1 MSDSTAKHTSNI
13 HLDRAIVFLL
23 PSSKYERQVSGAGTQ
38 SQALEA
44 AIAAAENYMRAL
56 TLADTPREKQ
66 YLDSKCKDWI
76 SRAEKIKVDK
86 SWKPISPQAGN
97 RSLKE
102 PISKRKLSTR
112 EEIILLESAKLN
124 GCLFP
129 PWKNDPNPQEFELV
143 GNEGQFE
150 DKPLRLSVPQKEVFN
165 GWKRPAE
172 LTKERGRGSVT
183 PDAPKRADTKVVMD
197 LVQDIT
203 TDCSVIASIC
213 AATARFERGHGC
225 LFHNVIFPFDYI
237 KNIPHN
243 SRSGKYIFRLYFNG
257 CYRKVVIDDRLPSSK
272 TTRSLFAF
280 DRNSPESFWPALI
293 EKAYLK
299 LRGGY
304 DFPGS
309 NSGTDL
315 WVLSGWIPEQI
326 FLHHEDVAPDQLWRR
341 ISGAFQYGDV
351 VLTLG
356 TGELNSREERLQ
368 GLIGRHD
375 YAVLDL
381 TESDGYR
388 QLLIKNPWADSSST
402 TPQSYSRAS
411 EQSALDTNSTPLLP
425 GSFWMDYDQIFQ
437 NFDNMYLN
445 WNPGLF
451 TNRQDIHF
459 TWDLSKARFN
469 STCFANSPQFSIST
483 VAGGP
488 VWLLLSKHFRTAS
501 TKASSAESGFIS
513 IYVSRKG
520 GHRIFVSDDAFY
532 RGPFVDSPNT
542 LAKID
547 MEPNS
552 TYTVVVAEQSLPLVP
567 QNFTLSAFSRNEIVL
582 KPAEDKFSH
591 TYQMESEWS
600 PITAGGNTESPRYPS
615 NPQHTLQISDM
626 ADVLILLE
634 TSEPDLAVHA
644 KLFWSDGKRI
654 STVKKRDIV
663 TDSGHYRP
671 GCVVA
676 ETEQLCPGS
685 YTLVCSTFL
694 PDQVA
699 KFNIWVFS
707 TKKCHVKALPS
718 EAAGRLAVLSD
729 VGILP
734 PGIDR
739 IFAPLTVSR
748 LTRLKLIARSRNSTI
763 GTRHVTSSPMLLTVE
778 LGQGPYKEVLASSE
792 NGEFSDAVSGI
803 RVPDFDVRPEYA
815 EKGGIWIVIERIGGP
830 VGQVTDC
837 VDVEALGEER
847 VEIGEWIY

>member
-1 MSDSTAKHTSNI
+1 MSDSADKRTSNI
-13 HLDRAIVFLL
+13 HLDRAI
-23 PSSKYERQVSGAGTQ
+23 KYERQVSGAGTQ
-38 SQALEA
+38 SEALEA

-56 TLADTPREKQ
+56 KLADTPREKQ

-76 SRAEKIKVDK
+76 SRAEKIKLDK
-86 SWKPISPQAGN
+86 TWRPSTPQAEN
-97 RSLKE
+97 RMLKE
-102 PISKRKLSTR
+102 PVSKRKLSTR
-112 EEIILLESAKLN
+112 EEIILLESSKLN
-124 GCLFP
+124 GFLFP
-129 PWKNDPNPQEFELV
+129 PWKNDPNPREFELL
-143 GNEGQFE
+143 GGEGQFE
-150 DKPLRLSVPQKEVFN
+150 DKTLSLSVPQKEVFN

-172 LTKERGRGSVT
+172 LVKERSQGNIT
-183 PDAPKRADTKVVMD
+183 PKKPNPAGTKKVMD

-213 AATARFERGHGC
+213 AATSRFERGHEF
-225 LFHNVIFPFDYI
+225 LFRNAIFPFDYI
-237 KNIPHN
+237 KNIPDT
-243 SRSGKYIFRLYFNG
+243 SISGKYIFRFYFNG

-272 TTRSLFAF
+272 SSRSLFAF
-280 DRNSPESFWPALI
+280 DRNAPESFWPALI

-315 WVLSGWIPEQI
+315 WILTGWIPEQI
-326 FLHHEDVAPDQLWRR
+326 FLHHEDVAPDQLWGR
-341 ISGAFQYGDV
+341 ILGAFQYGDI

-381 TESDGYR
+381 NESDGYR
-388 QLLIKNPWADSSST
+388 RLLIKNPWADSSSR
-402 TPQSYSRAS
+402 TPHSYSRAS
-411 EQSALDTNSTPLLP
+411 EQSALDTTSTPLLP
-425 GSFWMDYDQIFQ
+425 GSFWMDYDQVFQ
-437 NFDNMYLN
+437 NFNNMYLN

-451 TNRQDIHF
+451 TTRQDIHF
-459 TWDLSKARFN
+459 TWDLSKALFN
-469 STCFANSPQFSIST
+469 FSCFANSPQFSIST

-488 VWLLLSKHFRTAS
+488 VWLLLSKHFRT
-501 TKASSAESGFIS
+501 TNTTNPSAESGFIS
-513 IYVSRKG
+513 IYVSKKG
-520 GHRIFVSDDAFY
+520 GQRIFISDDAFY

-547 MEPNS
+547 MEANS
-552 TYTVVVAEQSLPLVP
+552 TYTVVVAEQTLPLMP
-567 QNFTLSAFSRNEIVL
+567 QNFTLSALSRNEVVL

-600 PITAGGNTESPRYPS
+600 PVTAGGNTESPRYPS
-615 NPQHTLQISDM
+615 NPQHVLQISDT
-626 ADVLILLE
+626 ADVVILLE
-634 TSEPDLAVHA
+634 ASEPGLAVHA
-644 KLFWSDGKRI
+644 KLFWSDGQRV

-676 ETEQLCPGS
+676 ETEKLRPGS

-699 KFNIWVFS
+699 KFNICVFS
-707 TKKCHVKALPS
+707 TKPCHVRALPS

-778 LGQGPYKEVLASSE
+778 LGQGPYKEILASSE

-803 RVPDFDVRPEYA
+803 RVPDFDARPEYA
-815 EKGGIWIVIERIGGP
+815 EKGGLWIVIERIGGP
-830 VGQVTDC
+830 VGHVTDC

-847 VEIGEWIY
+847 VEIGEWIAS

>member
-1 MSDSTAKHTSNI
+1 M
-13 HLDRAIVFLL
+13 
-23 PSSKYERQVSGAGTQ
+23 
-38 SQALEA
+38 
-44 AIAAAENYMRAL
+44 
-56 TLADTPREKQ
+56 
-66 YLDSKCKDWI
+66 
-76 SRAEKIKVDK
+76 
-86 SWKPISPQAGN
+86 
-97 RSLKE
+97 
-102 PISKRKLSTR
+102 
-112 EEIILLESAKLN
+112 
-124 GCLFP
+124 
-129 PWKNDPNPQEFELV
+129 
-143 GNEGQFE
+143 
-150 DKPLRLSVPQKEVFN
+150 
-165 GWKRPAE
+165 
-172 LTKERGRGSVT
+172 
-183 PDAPKRADTKVVMD
+183 
-197 LVQDIT
+197 
-203 TDCSVIASIC
+203 
-213 AATARFERGHGC
+213 
-225 LFHNVIFPFDYI
+225 
-237 KNIPHN
+237 
-243 SRSGKYIFRLYFNG
+243 
-257 CYRKVVIDDRLPSSK
+257 
-272 TTRSLFAF
+272 
-280 DRNSPESFWPALI
+280 I

-315 WVLSGWIPEQI
+315 WVLTGWIPEQI

-341 ISGAFQYGDV
+341 ILGAFQYGDV
-351 VLTLG
+351 VLTIG

-388 QLLIKNPWADSSST
+388 RLLIKNPWADSNSR
-402 TPQSYSRAS
+402 TPHSYSCAS
-411 EQSALDTNSTPLLP
+411 EQSGLDTSSSPLLP

-451 TNRQDIHF
+451 TTRQDIHF
-459 TWDLSKARFN
+459 TWDLSKAHFN

-488 VWLLLSKHFRTAS
+488 VWLLLSKHFRT
-501 TKASSAESGFIS
+501 TNTSAESGFIS
-513 IYVSRKG
+513 IYVAKKG
-520 GHRIFVSDDAFY
+520 GQRIFISDDAFY

-547 MEPNS
+547 MEANS
-552 TYTVVVAEQSLPLVP
+552 TYTVVVAEQSLPLIP
-567 QNFTLSAFSRNEIVL
+567 QNFTLSAFSRNEVVL
-582 KPAEDKFSH
+582 KSAEDKFLH

-615 NPQHTLQISDM
+615 NPQHVLQVSDK
-626 ADVLILLE
+626 ADVLILME
-634 TSEPDLAVHA
+634 TPEPDLAVHA
-644 KLFWSDGKRI
+644 KLFWSDGKRV

-676 ETEQLCPGS
+676 ETEQLRPGS

-694 PDQVA
+694 PDQFA

-707 TKKCHVKALPS
+707 TKKCQVKALPS

-729 VGILP
+729 VGMLP

-739 IFAPLTVSR
+739 IFASLTVSR

-792 NGEFSDAVSGI
+792 NGEYSDAVSGI

-837 VDVEALGEER
+837 VDVEALGEDR
-847 VEIGEWIY
+847 VEIGGWITS

>member
-1 MSDSTAKHTSNI
+1 MSESTDKRTSNI
-13 HLDRAIVFLL
+13 HLDRAI
-23 PSSKYERQVSGAGTQ
+23 KYERQVSDAGSQ

-44 AIAAAENYMRAL
+44 AIAAADNYMRAL
-56 TLADTPREKQ
+56 KLADTPREKQ
-66 YLDSKCKDWI
+66 WLDSKCKDWLC
-76 SRAEKIKVDK
+76 RAENIKLDK
-86 SWKPISPQAGN
+86 AWKPSSSQVEN
-97 RSLKE
+97 SLLKE
-102 PISKRKLSTR
+102 PVSKRTLSTR

-124 GCLFP
+124 GFIFP
-129 PWKNDPNPQEFELV
+129 PWKDDPSPHEFELV
-143 GNEGQFE
+143 GEEGQFE
-150 DKPLRLSVPQKEVFN
+150 DKTLRLSILQKEVFS

-172 LTKERGRGSVT
+172 LIKERGLGSLT
-183 PDAPKRADTKVVMD
+183 SDEPKRVGTKVVMD

-213 AATARFERGHGC
+213 AVTARFERGYNC
-225 LFHNVIFPFDYI
+225 NRIFPFDY
-237 KNIPHN
+237 NQGIPRK
-243 SRSGKYIFRLYFNG
+243 SISGKYIFRLYFNG

-272 TTRSLFAF
+272 TSRSLFAI
-280 DRNSPESFWPALI
+280 DRNAPKSFWPALI

-315 WVLSGWIPEQI
+315 WVLTGWIPEQI

-341 ISGAFQYGDV
+341 IRGAFQYGDV

-381 TESDGYR
+381 TERDGYR
-388 QLLIKNPWADSSST
+388 QMLIKNPWADSSAR
-402 TPQSYSRAS
+402 TPHSYSRP
-411 EQSALDTNSTPLLP
+411 SAQNEVDTTSNTLLP
-425 GSFWMDYDQIFQ
+425 GCFWMDYDQIFQ

-451 TNRQDIHF
+451 TTRHDIHF
-459 TWDLSKARFN
+459 TWDLSKARF
-469 STCFANSPQFSIST
+469 SSACFANSPQFSIST

-488 VWLLLSKHFRTAS
+488 VWLLLSKHFRTTNATS
-501 TKASSAESGFIS
+501 PSVESGFIS
-513 IYVSRKG
+513 IYVSKKG
-520 GHRIFVSDDAFY
+520 GQRIFVSDDAFY

-547 MEPNS
+547 MEANS
-552 TYTVVVAEQSLPLVP
+552 TYTVVVAEQSLPLVA
-567 QNFTLSAFSRNEIVL
+567 QNFTLSALSRDEIML
-582 KPAEDKFSH
+582 KPAEDKFLH
-591 TYQMESEWS
+591 TYQMGSEWS

-615 NPQHTLQISDM
+615 NPQHVLQVSDT

-634 TSEPDLAVHA
+634 TPKPDLAVHS
-644 KLFWSDGKRI
+644 KLFWSDGKRV
-654 STVKKRDIV
+654 STVRKRDIV

-676 ETEQLCPGS
+676 ETEQLRPGS

-707 TKKCHVKALPS
+707 TTKCHVKALPS

-739 IFAPLTVSR
+739 IFAPLSVPR

-763 GTRHVTSSPMLLTVE
+763 GTRHITSSPMLMTVE
-778 LGQGPYKEVLASSE
+778 LGQGPYKEILASSE
-792 NGEFSDAVSGI
+792 NGEYSDAVSGI
-803 RVPDFDVRPEYA
+803 RVPDFDVCPEFA
-815 EKGGIWIVIERIGGP
+815 EKRGIWIVIERIGGP

-837 VDVEALGEER
+837 VDVEALSEER
-847 VEIGEWIY
+847 VEIGEWITSS